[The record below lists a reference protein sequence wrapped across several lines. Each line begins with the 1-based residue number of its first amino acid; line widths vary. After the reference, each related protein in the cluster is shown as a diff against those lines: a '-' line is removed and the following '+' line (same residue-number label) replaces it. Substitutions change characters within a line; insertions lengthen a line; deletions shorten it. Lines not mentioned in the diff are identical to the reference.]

1 MKNSFSLLQFFL
13 ILLVIFLYSGCNE
26 DYQQQQES
34 YKYEIKKRKNDQ
46 LEHFYKVDKRVDSSF
61 ENKTFYVP
69 VYSHIYTS
77 DENYVK
83 MGITLSI
90 RNTHLLEDLYIE
102 AIDYYNT
109 EGKLVK
115 SYISQPHILKAMSS
129 IDFIVA
135 LDDMSGGNGAKFL
148 VKVASKNQISMPV
161 IQAIMIHSVGNNNFS
176 FVTDGYIVSSK

>member
-1 MKNSFSLLQFFL
+1 MKNKLSLLQVFLFF
-13 ILLVIFLYSGCNE
+13 LVIFLYSGCNE
-26 DYQQQQES
+26 DYQKQQES
-34 YKYEIKKRKNDQ
+34 YKYEIQKRKNDQ
-46 LEHFYKVDKRVDSSF
+46 VEHFYKIDKKLDGSF
-61 ENKTFYVP
+61 ENKIFYVP
-69 VYSHIYTS
+69 VYSHIYIS

-90 RNTHLLEDLYIE
+90 RNTNLSEDLYIE

-115 SYISQPHILKAMSS
+115 NYISQPHILKAMSS
-129 IDFIVA
+129 VDFIVD

-148 VKVASKNQISMPV
+148 VKVASKNQITMPV

-176 FVTDGYIVSSK
+176 FVTDGYIIQ

>member
-1 MKNSFSLLQFFL
+1 MKNSLSILKITL
-13 ILLVIFLYSGCNE
+13 IVLVIFFYSGCDE
-26 DYQQQQES
+26 DYQKQQDS
-34 YKYEIKKRKNDQ
+34 YKYEIKKRKTDQ
-46 LEHFYKVDKRVDSSF
+46 LEHFYKVDKKSDDTF

-69 VYSHIYTS
+69 VYSHIYVS

-90 RNTHLLEDLYIE
+90 RNTDLAQDLYIK

-115 SYISQPHILKAMSS
+115 TYISQPHILKAMSS
-129 IDFIVA
+129 VDFIVD

-148 VKVASKNQISMPV
+148 VKFASKKQTPIPV

-176 FVTDGYIVSSK
+176 FVTDGYLIK